1 MTTYGDYDICKEE
14 ANAFLDTAKMCNE
27 KWNGFPG
34 EILYP
39 LVVNCV
45 FACELYMKAIIIHDN
60 ANNETRL
67 GHNLN
72 KIFNDLPLSTQK
84 RLSNKYKQIYNEEL
98 SALLDE
104 SGNSFINWR
113 YAYEKGCG
121 INITKAMKF
130 AEILKEYVSS
140 I

>member
-1 MTTYGDYDICKEE
+1 MYET
-14 ANAFLDTAKMCNE
+14 
-27 KWNGFPG
+27 
-34 EILYP
+34 
-39 LVVNCV
+39 
-45 FACELYMKAIIIHDN
+45 IIIHDN

-72 KIFNDLPLSTQK
+72 KIFNDLPLSAQK

-104 SGNSFINWR
+104 SGDSFINWR

-121 INITKAMKF
+121 INITKTMKF